1 MAVFHVL
8 KDGSRPKTI
17 EGHVVKV
24 SDAKRLYNYL
34 EIVKDRTPK
43 KKAV

>member
-24 SDAKRLYNYL
+24 SDAKLLYNYL
-34 EIVKDRTPK
+34 NEVAKDRTPK
-43 KKAV
+43 KVV